1 MQFRLFS
8 IQKSNYQKLNL
19 IFKNIFTFF
28 AVLSHFRRNVIY
40 YSPPK
45 CYDTN
50 RGVRN
55 METISEE
62 SAKQTIGLRIMQRRK
77 QVGMKQ
83 KELAEALDL
92 TVNQVSNIEN
102 GVSFPRMGSFL
113 KICSIL
119 QASPDYFLSGTIHHN
134 ISENICDMLSL
145 CSVEEQ
151 QIIWLLLDIFLHRN
165 SKKDLEKQ

>member
-8 IQKSNYQKLNL
+8 TQKSNYSKLNL
-19 IFKNIFTFF
+19 IFKKIFTFS
-28 AVLSHFRRNVIY
+28 AVLLRFRRKFIY

-45 CYDTN
+45 CYDTS
-50 RGVRN
+50 RGVRS

-83 KELAEALDL
+83 KELAEAVGL
-92 TVNQVSNIEN
+92 TDNQVSNIEN
-102 GVSFPRMGSFL
+102 GVSFPRMGNFL
-113 KICSIL
+113 KICSVL
-119 QASPDYFLSGTIHHN
+119 QASPDYFLLGTIHHD
-134 ISENICDMLSL
+134 ISENIYDMLSL

-151 QIIWLLLDIFLHRN
+151 QIIWLLLDTFLHRN
-165 SKKDLEKQ
+165 GKKDLEK

>member
-1 MQFRLFS
+1 MKKAAFDQAKADQCE
-8 IQKSNYQKLNL
+8 IEMYPVQ
-19 IFKNIFTFF
+19 
-28 AVLSHFRRNVIY
+28 
-40 YSPPK
+40 
-45 CYDTN
+45 
-50 RGVRN
+50 
-55 METISEE
+55 ISEADLRTKVLE
-62 SAKQTIGLRIMQRRK
+62 VVKSAKKTVDLVGADIIVA
-77 QVGMKQ
+77 VGMGISKDVEKGKQ
-83 KELAEALDL
+83 LAEELAEALDL

-113 KICSIL
+113 KICSVL

-151 QIIWLLLDIFLHRN
+151 QIIWLLLDTFLHRN

>member
-1 MQFRLFS
+1 
-8 IQKSNYQKLNL
+8 
-19 IFKNIFTFF
+19 
-28 AVLSHFRRNVIY
+28 
-40 YSPPK
+40 
-45 CYDTN
+45 
-50 RGVRN
+50 
-55 METISEE
+55 METISDE

-113 KICSIL
+113 KICSVL
-119 QASPDYFLSGTIHHN
+119 QASPDYFLLGTIHHN

-151 QIIWLLLDIFLHRN
+151 QIIWLLLDTFLHRN